1 MQQRQPLL
9 SPVAQIH
16 FLESFVR
23 TEPQENRHHPR
34 AATDT
39 QMYERSG
46 GVSKSPESKSEIHK
60 LAVFELEVIVQLL
73 NDHGIRLA
81 HLLLPLIFTAK

>member
-16 FLESFVR
+16 FLESFVG